1 MNYPDAP
8 APYPAPAQASKAQAL
23 GITAL
28 VFAILGWVFIPVLG
42 AIGGILFAQASRREA
57 IRFGEPVPA
66 VATVG
71 KVLSWVQ
78 LILVGLFIALALV
91 LGLVFP
97 LVMGG
102 AFDDIG
108 TQLGN

>member
-1 MNYPDAP
+1 MSYPGVP
-8 APYPAPAQASKAQAL
+8 SPQPPQASKANTL
-23 GITAL
+23 GITSL

-42 AIGGILFAQASRREA
+42 AIGGLLFASASRREA
-57 IRFGEPVPA
+57 ERYGEPVPT

-71 KVLSWVQ
+71 RVLSWVQ
-78 LILVGLFIALALV
+78 LILVGLLIALALV
-91 LGLVFP
+91 VGLVFP

-102 AFDDIG
+102 AFDDLG